1 MLDVPRSGVLVAWAN
16 ALLAGR
22 AAPDDTVTRI
32 TEGDEP
38 HRVTGL
44 PGEPGEV
51 GLSLALGRLRAL
63 GVTGL
68 RLALPAP
75 GDPLGLPG
83 PPAFNDAALEAGEAA
98 VTVGL
103 RGHQLGLVPEAV
115 VYGPAGDQAVRVV
128 WQVYEVADRPV
139 SGPFLA
145 EADRELAAALKDAT
159 AELLRLDVAGTGA
172 RAHAVRAAL
181 RERES
186 GSAAESPLAPGCPPR
201 AVRVVEQARRVA
213 AILRIAADD
222 HGAAV
227 NAYEMHA
234 RASTLAPLERAC
246 RRALVA
252 AFGAALEPSAAE

>member
-1 MLDVPRSGVLVAWAN
+1 MLAAPRSGVLVAWAN
-16 ALLAGR
+16 ALLTGR
-22 AAPDDTVTRI
+22 VAPDDAVTRI
-32 TEGDEP
+32 TDGDDP
-38 HRVTGL
+38 HRVVGL
-44 PGEPGEV
+44 PGESGEV
-51 GLSLALGRLRAL
+51 GLTLALGRLRAL

-98 VTVGL
+98 ITVGL
-103 RGHQLGLVPEAV
+103 RGHQLGLVPEAA
-115 VYGPAGDQAVRVV
+115 VYGPAGDQAVRVLWRV
-128 WQVYEVADRPV
+128 HEVADRPP

-145 EADRELAAALKDAT
+145 EADRELAGALKQAT

-172 RAHAVRAAL
+172 RAQAVRAAL
-181 RERES
+181 HDRDS
-186 GSAAESPLAPGCPPR
+186 GSAESPLAPGYPPR

-213 AILRIAADD
+213 AILAIAAGD
-222 HGAAV
+222 HGAAL
-227 NAYEMHA
+227 NAYEMSA
-234 RASTLAPLERAC
+234 RASSLAPLERAC